1 MKRLILEVFND
12 DWYFRTAEFVILT
25 LQDEEIE
32 EVKELSEKVR
42 RNEISEATMSH
53 RCTAGNKDYAAGY
66 QNGKVTLKEYEK
78 WMDAVHLHIGQESF
92 HVTGFYGYS
101 NVSWRTAPVPLSVL
115 DEEGDFDM
123 R

>member
-1 MKRLILEVFND
+1 MKKLILAVIND

-25 LQDEEIE
+25 LNDAEIA
-32 EVKELSEKVR
+32 EVKELSAKVR
-42 RNEISEATMSH
+42 RNENFEATMPQ
-53 RCTAGNKDYAAGY
+53 RCSAANADYAAGY
-66 QNGKVTLKEYEK
+66 HNGKVTLKEYEK
-78 WMDAVHLHIGQESF
+78 WMDTVHLQIGQDSF

-115 DEEGDFDM
+115 DEEGDYDM

>member
-25 LQDEEIE
+25 LHDEEIA

-42 RNEISEATMSH
+42 RHEITEAAMPH
-53 RCTAGNKDYAAGY
+53 RCSAGNKDYAAGF

-78 WMDAVHLHIGQESF
+78 WMDAVHLHIGQDSF
-92 HVTGFYGYS
+92 IVTGFYGYS
-101 NVSWRTAPVPLSVL
+101 NVSWRTAPVPLAVF
-115 DEEGDFDM
+115 DEEGDYDM